1 MILELNEDQKMIRD
15 SARDFAEKFVA
26 PVARQ
31 LDVTQEFPVDLIKQA
46 GEMGFMGV
54 AIPEQYGGSDM
65 DYVSYVLMM
74 EEISRHCAST
84 GVILSVNNSLV
95 CDPLLKY
102 GTEEQKQKYL
112 KPLAMGEKIGCYGL
126 TEANSGSDC
135 ASMKTVAKKDGEGW
149 IVNGSKIFITNGTNA
164 DTFIVFTSTDA
175 SLGNR
180 GITAFIIER
189 DMPGVSVIP
198 MHGKMGIRASGLS
211 ELVFEDVKLT
221 DEHRL
226 GDFNKGFKVA
236 MTTLDAGRIGIAA
249 QALGIAKGCIA
260 ESVKYSKER
269 AQFGKTISNFQ
280 GIQFMLA
287 DMHARYDSA
296 RLVTLKAAFLKD
308 SGKNYSLYSSKAKI
322 LAAETATFASNKA
335 VQIHGGYGYIKEYDV
350 ERFFRDA
357 RITEIYEGTTEIQK
371 LVVSSTLIGR

>member
-15 SARDFAEKFVA
+15 SARDFAEKYVA
-26 PVARQ
+26 PIARK
-31 LDVTQEFPVDLIKQA
+31 LDLTQEFPVDLIKQA

-54 AIPEQYGGSDM
+54 AIPEEYGGSGM

-102 GTEEQKQKYL
+102 GTEDQKNKYL

-149 IVNGSKIFITNGTNA
+149 IVSGSKIFITNGTNA
-164 DTFIVFTSTDA
+164 DTFIVFTCTDA
-175 SLGNR
+175 SQGNR

-198 MHGKMGIRASGLS
+198 MH
-211 ELVFEDVKLT
+211 
-221 DEHRL
+221 
-226 GDFNKGFKVA
+226 
-236 MTTLDAGRIGIAA
+236 
-249 QALGIAKGCIA
+249 
-260 ESVKYSKER
+260 
-269 AQFGKTISNFQ
+269 
-280 GIQFMLA
+280 
-287 DMHARYDSA
+287 
-296 RLVTLKAAFLKD
+296 
-308 SGKNYSLYSSKAKI
+308 
-322 LAAETATFASNKA
+322 
-335 VQIHGGYGYIKEYDV
+335 
-350 ERFFRDA
+350 
-357 RITEIYEGTTEIQK
+357 
-371 LVVSSTLIGR
+371 